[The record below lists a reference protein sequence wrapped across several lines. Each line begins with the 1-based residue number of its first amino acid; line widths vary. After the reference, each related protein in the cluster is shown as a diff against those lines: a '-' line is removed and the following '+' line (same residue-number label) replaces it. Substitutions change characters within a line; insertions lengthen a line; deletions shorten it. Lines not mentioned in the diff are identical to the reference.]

1 MRAFSSRPDTSISLR
16 EHLKEL
22 ATLQHLLAVERDRRY
37 AEVSI
42 EREKALRIKEI
53 GDAKALE
60 LERATQAYKDEKA
73 NELREQINS
82 ERLRYASKED
92 LSALA
97 DKLEI
102 SLKPIADFVAASRG
116 GKDVWSDLA
125 VKLGVAGA
133 VIALII
139 KFVN

>member
-1 MRAFSSRPDTSISLR
+1 MRSVPLYA
-16 EHLKEL
+16 HLQ
-22 ATLQHLLAVERDRRY
+22 ALQEERDKFMAERDRRY
-37 AEVSI
+37 TEVAI

-60 LERATQAYKDEKA
+60 LERSTQAYKDEKA

-97 DKLEI
+97 DKLDVT
-102 SLKPIADFVAASRG
+102 LKPISEFVARSRG
-116 GKDVWSDLA
+116 GSAVWGQLA
-125 VKLGVAGA
+125 IGLGLLMTAVALLFKL
-133 VIALII
+133 
-139 KFVN
+139 